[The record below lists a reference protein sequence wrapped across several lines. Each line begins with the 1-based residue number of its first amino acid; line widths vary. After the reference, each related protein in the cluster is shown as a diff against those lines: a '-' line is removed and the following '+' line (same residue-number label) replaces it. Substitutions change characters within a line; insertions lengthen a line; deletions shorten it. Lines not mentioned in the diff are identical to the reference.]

1 MTDAILGI
9 DTVSKVCSVGIYSN
23 EQKLDIYTNESE
35 KLDFSVLELAETV
48 LRKEHLIVAI
58 VVISGPGTYSGL
70 RTGLSVTYG
79 LALGLD
85 CPTAAVTTFEAIVES
100 VSGKFERALLV
111 HPLGRKNFA
120 VQQLSGEKLKG
131 EVQIV
136 DDERLYK
143 FKDDG
148 QILVG
153 EGCSLFGGYEVSSS
167 DRLGAVLKNFDVSQA
182 SDTVDQ
188 AWYITDP
195 KITSPKIPFATSA
208 QRPLPPR

>member
-1 MTDAILGI
+1 M
-9 DTVSKVCSVGIYSN
+9 N
-23 EQKLDIYTNESE
+23 
-35 KLDFSVLELAETV
+35 FSVLELAESV
-48 LRKEHLIVAI
+48 LSKEHLIVAI

-70 RTGLSVTYG
+70 RTGLSTTYG

-85 CPTAAVTTFEAIVES
+85 CPTAAVTTFEAISES
-100 VSGKFERALLV
+100 VSGEFDRALLV

-120 VQQLSGEKLKG
+120 VQQLSEKKLKG

-136 DDERLYK
+136 DAERLDK
-143 FKDDG
+143 FKNDG

-167 DRLGAVLKNFDVSQA
+167 DRLEAVLKNFDVSQA
-182 SDTVDQ
+182 SHTVDQ
-188 AWYITDP
+188 AWYLTDP

>member
-35 KLDFSVLELAETV
+35 KLDFSVLELAESV